1 MDQAGVLAD
10 AFNRVAVFVHEVL
23 DELDP
28 DDLVW
33 QPDEGGNTIG
43 WMVWHLIRIQDDHV
57 AHVAGRE
64 QVWTAQGWAD
74 RLKMPFDAGDTG
86 YGHSADDVAQVQVS
100 GRDLVEYFDAVHAQ
114 TQEFVSTLSADDLD
128 RVVDTRWDPPI
139 TLGVRLVS
147 VIADDLQHIGQA
159 AYVRGMLP

>member
-33 QPDEGGNTIG
+33 QPDDGGNTIG

-57 AHVAGRE
+57 AHVAGLE

-74 RLKMPFDAGDTG
+74 RLKMPFDHADTG

-114 TQEFVSTLSADDLD
+114 TQEFVATLSAEDLD